1 MPILDA
7 GRFPPMDHG
16 MIECPYCEFP
26 LDPARSCACP
36 KCGENVRGVI
46 SRGLLEVDV
55 AHAGE
60 TWEVA
65 REKIIRAMDQA
76 LLHGHG
82 GLKIIHGW
90 GASTGRSVL
99 SGLAVALM
107 RGLAQRHGGRLAP
120 DRQNPGAH
128 ILWLNR

>member
-1 MPILDA
+1 VLGA
-7 GRFPPMDHG
+7 
-16 MIECPYCEFP
+16 
-26 LDPARSCACP
+26 
-36 KCGENVRGVI
+36 V

-60 TWEVA
+60 TWDVA
-65 REKIIRAMDQA
+65 REKIVKAMNEA
-76 LLHGHG
+76 LLNGHS

-90 GASTGRSVL
+90 GSSTGLSVL
-99 SGLAVALM
+99 SGLAVTLL
-107 RGLAQRHGGRLAP
+107 RGFATRYGGRLSP

>member
-1 MPILDA
+1 
-7 GRFPPMDHG
+7 
-16 MIECPYCEFP
+16 MIECPHCEYP
-26 LDPARSCACP
+26 LDSGRMASCP
-36 KCGENVRGVI
+36 KCGEAIHGSI
-46 SRGLLEVDV
+46 IRGLLVVDV

-60 TWEVA
+60 TWDVA
-65 REKIIRAMDQA
+65 REKIIRAMNEA
-76 LLHGHG
+76 ILNGHS

-99 SGLAVALM
+99 AGLATSLM
-107 RGLAQRHGGRLAP
+107 RSFAHRYGGRLSP